1 MRVLRGG
8 DDCVVTDG
16 DPGEVLRLEG
26 GGGYMVIR
34 HKSIEEETHTGRS
47 SPKIRKSGD
56 FLAESR

>member
-26 GGGYMVIR
+26 GGVHG
-34 HKSIEEETHTGRS
+34 H
-47 SPKIRKSGD
+47 
-56 FLAESR
+56 